1 MFRRVFLGRLSTPWQ
16 AETAHRI
23 VELLATDEKEFVV
36 ENCPPGVGKTTLEH
50 DVAAWVTAR
59 DRSIRG
65 LFGSRAEN
73 NARRQLRRLKRTLE
87 RTSPPRGRAEDV
99 ARGLAV
105 DAELCLA
112 VEFGAFRPPSGGD
125 VWSQDEFVV
134 WQADDQPIE
143 EKEPTWSCYG
153 MDSAVLSNRFNL
165 IFWDDVVDKTT
176 VRTMDGVEN
185 QRQWWDDEGECQ
197 PEWAEVSMA
206 DGTSKRI
213 IDLSPG
219 EQVLG
224 AAGVTTVVGVEPKGR
239 AEVFRLTSAQGR
251 QVDVTGN
258 HPLLTPAGWVE
269 AKASLHHGVKAV
281 AAVGATFVDP
291 VEAWMVGA
299 MIGDGCVTKSAT
311 TIRCEFTGE
320 GDVVARMAERAEAF
334 GWSVRSRPG
343 RGCNTLSFAKGAR
356 DWVRS
361 WEFDGCS
368 AHTKRVPDRIR
379 RAPLVSVA
387 GFLAGLIDT
396 DGAVEYREGAPCS
409 IRIRVVSEQLV
420 RDCQDLVTRFG
431 VRSSVT
437 REAKAKPG
445 YKPMWSLRVSYR
457 DGWALVSE
465 LTRHVQHTV
474 KGDRLREW
482 VERLGPEH
490 FDAGFVPD
498 RVNRIDSL
506 GEHDTY
512 GLETADHTYVTGG
525 IVTHNTRLEPGGLL
539 WLVGQRYASV
549 DLYRYALDKAVPVD
563 EDEDGEDVGETR
575 PQYHH
580 VVYRAHYDDRCS
592 PAFHKRDAPPYPEGC
607 LLDPYR
613 LPWGG
618 SGGLRAIQRTKPT
631 TYQVQYQ
638 QEDTDPEGVLVP
650 ELWIL
655 GGIDPVTGEQYP
667 GCWDEHRGL
676 AELPDGLVGP
686 KVSVATVDPSGKKM
700 WALEW
705 WVHTPAASSQS
716 FLMDLERKAMP
727 ANELLDWDQ
736 QSGRFTG
743 LMEDW
748 QARSVRLRVPISH
761 WVVEVN
767 AAQRYLLAYD
777 HVRRWQRKWGVA
789 IIPHTTGPRKLD
801 PDHGPWTIREHFH
814 SGRVRLPG
822 RQGPLERARIQSVK
836 LVTEVTHWPNAGYS
850 DDCVMACWFFFT
862 HLPKLIRTSRRRV
875 DQGTLPRPSW
885 MLASA

>member
-59 DRSIRG
+59 DRGIRG

-134 WQADDQPIE
+134 WQLDDQPIE

-185 QRQWWDDEGECQ
+185 QRQWWDDEGE
-197 PEWAEVSMA
+197 
-206 DGTSKRI
+206 
-213 IDLSPG
+213 
-219 EQVLG
+219 
-224 AAGVTTVVGVEPKGR
+224 
-239 AEVFRLTSAQGR
+239 
-251 QVDVTGN
+251 
-258 HPLLTPAGWVE
+258 
-269 AKASLHHGVKAV
+269 
-281 AAVGATFVDP
+281 
-291 VEAWMVGA
+291 
-299 MIGDGCVTKSAT
+299 
-311 TIRCEFTGE
+311 
-320 GDVVARMAERAEAF
+320 
-334 GWSVRSRPG
+334 
-343 RGCNTLSFAKGAR
+343 
-356 DWVRS
+356 
-361 WEFDGCS
+361 
-368 AHTKRVPDRIR
+368 
-379 RAPLVSVA
+379 
-387 GFLAGLIDT
+387 
-396 DGAVEYREGAPCS
+396 
-409 IRIRVVSEQLV
+409 
-420 RDCQDLVTRFG
+420 
-431 VRSSVT
+431 
-437 REAKAKPG
+437 
-445 YKPMWSLRVSYR
+445 
-457 DGWALVSE
+457 
-465 LTRHVQHTV
+465 
-474 KGDRLREW
+474 
-482 VERLGPEH
+482 
-490 FDAGFVPD
+490 
-498 RVNRIDSL
+498 
-506 GEHDTY
+506 
-512 GLETADHTYVTGG
+512 
-525 IVTHNTRLEPGGLL
+525 TRLEPGGLL

-580 VVYRAHYDDRCS
+580 VVFRAHYDDRCS

-676 AELPDGLVGP
+676 AELPDGLIGP

-743 LMEDW
+743 LMEEW